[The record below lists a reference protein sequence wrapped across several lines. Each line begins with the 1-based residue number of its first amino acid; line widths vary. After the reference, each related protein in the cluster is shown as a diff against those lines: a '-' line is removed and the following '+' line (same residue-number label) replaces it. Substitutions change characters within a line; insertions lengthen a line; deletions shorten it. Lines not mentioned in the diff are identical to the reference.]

1 MNKLLVMTMTVF
13 ALAAATF
20 GVAPAFA
27 QNYISMDQAVSV
39 ARAQVGEGYVV
50 KDVEFDA
57 NYGKQYYD
65 VELVKGVQEVDVKVD
80 AVTGQV
86 LSVKHDRD

>member
-13 ALAAATF
+13 ALTAATF

-27 QNYISMDQAVSV
+27 QNYISMDQAVSA

-57 NYGKQYYD
+57 KYGMQYYD
-65 VELVKGVQEVDVKVD
+65 VELKKGFEEVDVKVD
-80 AVTGQV
+80 AVSGQII
-86 LSVKHDRD
+86 SVKRDRD